1 MARNSSVFRFLD
13 VEVREGEFRLL
24 KAGIVVPVEPRA
36 FHVLLFLLRN
46 PDRLI
51 SKDELLDAVWGDVSV
66 SENALTRTI
75 ALLRKLLGDDSR
87 EPRYIA
93 TVPTVGYRLLCHVV
107 VSLEPAVDSSATSE
121 TDSSLHSG
129 NASGHSASASTGGI
143 KYGRVA
149 LFSAFAAL
157 SLVITT
163 GGLWIRWHGSHRGAN
178 PSSSHLE
185 QMRSTVLV
193 SVAGSLQSAAFSP
206 DGKEIAYVWDG
217 ENPGR
222 SDVYIQIV
230 GAEKPLRLTRTTTGF
245 TCCVSWSPDGNK
257 IAYAH
262 CDDNGGSIFMVPTL
276 GGAPRRL
283 ADLACAFGIAAG
295 WPLWSADGES
305 LFITDSCHPNGPSS
319 VMQLSLSTG
328 RKECLSE
335 PVTRNGGDEQ
345 LALSPNQKML
355 AFVRMSPS
363 DHSDIFTFSLSSRA
377 LHQITAEGKAVRA
390 LMWSADGQNIIFRSS
405 RAGVAQVW
413 RVPAAGGPIE
423 RETSYPAVGSLT
435 SDGHRMAFVKNQ
447 GSWPTSITEVRLS
460 SPGGGVLGT
469 KDAVATA
476 NLNDSPQLSP
486 DRGQIVFASD
496 PADDEDYG
504 GGEIWKIDRDGTDAQ
519 QLTSTGTGAGT
530 PRWSPDANK
539 IAYDNHPGSHAQ
551 IWEMDADGRNQSA
564 LISDHSNNVVPSFS
578 RDGRWLYFAS
588 DRTGRYEMWKKE
600 LDSGREIQVT
610 DHGGF
615 NGLES
620 TDGKDL
626 YYSQI
631 SGSGVWTV
639 PVGGGV
645 ERRLTNAP
653 HFYYWGWF
661 TVCAY
666 GLYLLDTDQPGGP
679 EILFY
684 NFHDRRLK
692 PVFTLSKNPLP
703 WSANLTSSPDG
714 RTLLFVQY
722 KKTSSIV
729 MVENFR

>member
-1 MARNSSVFRFLD
+1 MARNPTVYRFLD
-13 VEVREGEFRLL
+13 AEVREGEFRLV
-24 KAGIVVPVEPRA
+24 KAGVVVPVEPRA

-46 PDRLI
+46 PNRLI
-51 SKDELLDAVWGDVSV
+51 SKDELLDAVWGEVSV
-66 SENALTRTI
+66 SENSLTRTI

-87 EPRYIA
+87 EPCYIA
-93 TVPTVGYRLLCHVV
+93 TVPTVGYRLLCDVV
-107 VSLEPAVDSSATSE
+107 VSTEPALDLSATSE
-121 TDSSLHSG
+121 TDNSLHSG
-129 NASGHSASASTGGI
+129 DASGHSAFAATGRL
-143 KYGRVA
+143 KSGRLA

-157 SLVITT
+157 TLVVTT
-163 GGLWIRWHGSHRGAN
+163 GAVWIGWHESRRGAN
-178 PSSSHLE
+178 PGSSHPA

-193 SVAGSLQSAAFSP
+193 SVAGGLQSAAFSP

-222 SDVYIQIV
+222 SDVYIQMV

-245 TCCVSWSPDGNK
+245 TCCVSWSPDGHK
-257 IAYAH
+257 VAYAH

-276 GGAPRRL
+276 GGSPRRL
-283 ADLACAFGIAAG
+283 ADLACPFGIAAG
-295 WPLWSADGES
+295 WPVWSADGES
-305 LFITDSCHPNGPSS
+305 LFITDSCHPNGSPG
-319 VMQLSLSTG
+319 VVQLSLPTG

-335 PVTRNGGDEQ
+335 PVTRNGADEH
-345 LALSPNQKML
+345 LTLSPNHKML
-355 AFVRMSPS
+355 AFVRISPS
-363 DHSDIFTFSLSSRA
+363 GHSDIFTFSLSSRG
-377 LHQITAEGKAVRA
+377 LHQITSEGKAVRS
-390 LMWSADGQNIIFRSS
+390 LMWSADGQDIIFRSS
-405 RAGVAQVW
+405 RAGLAQVW

-423 RETSYPAVGSLT
+423 RETSYPDVGSLT
-435 SDGHRMAFVKNQ
+435 SDGRRLAFVKNQ
-447 GSWPTSITEVRLS
+447 GSWPTSITEARLS
-460 SPGGGVLGT
+460 APGGRVLGT

-476 NLNDSPQLSP
+476 NLNESPQLSP
-486 DRGQIVFASD
+486 DGGQIVFASD

-504 GGEIWKIDRDGTDAQ
+504 GGEIWKIDRDGTEAQ
-519 QLTSTGTGAGT
+519 QLTSTGMGAGT

-539 IAYDNHPGSHAQ
+539 IAFDTLQGQ
-551 IWEMDADGRNQSA
+551 IWEMDADGRNQA
-564 LISDHSNNVVPSFS
+564 PLISDQSNNVVPSFS

-600 LDSGREIQVT
+600 LGSGREIQVT
-610 DHGGF
+610 YHGGF

-620 TDGKDL
+620 IDGKDL

-631 SGSGVWTV
+631 SGAGVWTV
-639 PVGGGV
+639 PVGGG
-645 ERRLTNAP
+645 EEQRLTNAP

-666 GLYLLDTDQPGGP
+666 GLYLLDSDQPGGP

-692 PVFTLSKNPLP
+692 TVFTLSKNPLP
-703 WSANLTSSPDG
+703 WSADLTSPPDG

-729 MVENFR
+729 MVEDFR